1 MILKHL
7 NKLVSKKIKESG
19 KTKTYLAKRARLPL
33 STFMYRYNRGRF
45 DWDDI
50 KRFNLNITKEE
61 FFDAIEKDFKQ

>member
-1 MILKHL
+1 
-7 NKLVSKKIKESG
+7 
-19 KTKTYLAKRARLPL
+19 
-33 STFMYRYNRGRF
+33 MYRYNRGRF